1 MAKPLAFLLCLSPA
15 LWFTVRGFQGKL
27 GPNPVEAVTHATG
40 DWTIWFLLLTL
51 AVTPLRRLLKRPA
64 LIRFRRMLGL
74 FSFFYGSLHFIT
86 WAWLDKFFD
95 AREMWDDV
103 IGRRFIFAGI
113 TAFVLMIPL
122 AITSTSGWI
131 HRLGGRNWQLLHRLI
146 YISAIAGVVHYL
158 WLVKSDI
165 REPLVYGAILAV
177 LLGIRVIINRSW
189 SRPAELR

>member
-1 MAKPLAFLLCLSPA
+1 
-15 LWFTVRGFQGKL
+15 
-27 GPNPVEAVTHATG
+27 
-40 DWTIWFLLLTL
+40 
-51 AVTPLRRLLKRPA
+51 
-64 LIRFRRMLGL
+64 MLGL

-177 LLGIRVIINRSW
+177 PLGIRVIINRSW